1 MSMALDKDF
10 INRISGSLD
19 RFSWEQN
26 YVAHFRC
33 PICGDSQTSQVKRRG
48 YFYPDSKE
56 NCLRFKC
63 HNCNEMSGW
72 SFQVWLRDFNHVVY
86 REYMVEKF
94 KEIGQGSREHQA
106 DARLIAPKASTT
118 ARITVAQSNNRLP
131 AALLEHCV
139 TVASLPQGHFAR
151 KYVES
156 RLLPSWA
163 LELLCFTECYS
174 DLVKG
179 IGAATED
186 TEAKLPEDA
195 RLIIPLLSETNQ
207 LLGVQGRAL
216 GKHMLRYAT
225 AKLNDNFPKTF
236 GLERINRKKPILVVE
251 GPIDSLFLPNCVA
264 TADSNLLKF
273 EGADIYIPDNQYRN
287 FEIVK
292 MVDKI
297 IGSGNRVCLFPKE
310 VEHFKDI
317 NDMVKDGGLSQQQLL
332 SLIAS
337 NTYRGAKAK
346 LIFSKLRGV

>member
-1 MSMALDKDF
+1 MSMSLDKEF

-33 PICGDSQTSQVKRRG
+33 PLCGDSQTSQVKRRG
-48 YFYPDSKE
+48 YFYPDSKD

-63 HNCNEMSGW
+63 HNCNQKSGW
-72 SFQVWLRDFNHVVY
+72 GFQVWLRDFNPVVY

-94 KEIGQGSREHQA
+94 KEIGRGGEEHEA

-118 ARITVAQSNNRLP
+118 ARVLSTTRDKKLP
-131 AALLEHCV
+131 EALLRHCV
-139 TVASLPQGHFAR
+139 TIGSLPRTHFAR
-151 KYVES
+151 MYVES
-156 RLLPSWA
+156 RLLPSWTH
-163 LELLCFTECYS
+163 ELLCFAECYS

-179 IGAATED
+179 IGAADED
-186 TEAKLPEDA
+186 TETKLPEDA

-225 AKLNDNFPKTF
+225 AKLNENYPKTF
-236 GLERINRKKPILVVE
+236 GLERINRKKPVLVVE

-273 EGADIYIPDNQYRN
+273 AGGDIYIPDNQYRN
-287 FEIVK
+287 FEICK

-297 IGSGNRVCLFPKE
+297 IDSGNRVCLFPRE
-310 VEHFKDI
+310 VEGFKDI
-317 NDMVKDGGLSQQQLL
+317 NDMIKDGGMTQGQLL